1 MTGVTGVSNNGTQV
15 NQSNR
20 SGQLEVNQNQFI
32 ELFVAQ
38 LKNQDPLAPM
48 DTNQMLTQLSQIS
61 SVESLNSIHGQISGL
76 TSSLQQSQALGAAG
90 LVGQNVWVNGNRVS
104 VDSPSELKGQASLPL
119 SSSEVLIRVYDSA
132 GSVIQSKSL
141 GAHSAGMVPFTLDEL
156 PKGNYVITATG
167 VNGDEAYA
175 GGVMLQG
182 SVTGVGMDASGAR
195 LKLDG
200 LGDVSLSSV
209 LMIGN

>member
-1 MTGVTGVSNNGTQV
+1 
-15 NQSNR
+15 
-20 SGQLEVNQNQFI
+20 
-32 ELFVAQ
+32 
-38 LKNQDPLAPM
+38 
-48 DTNQMLTQLSQIS
+48 MLTQLSQIS
-61 SVESLNSIHGQISGL
+61 SVESLNSINDQINGL

-90 LVGQNVWVNGNRVS
+90 LVGQDVWVNGNRIS
-104 VDSPSELKGQASLPL
+104 IDKPSELKGQASLQVN
-119 SSSEVLIRVYDSA
+119 SSEVLVRVYDST
-132 GSVIQSKSL
+132 GSVVQSKSL

-156 PKGNYVITATG
+156 PEGNYIVTATG

-182 SVTGVGMDASGAR
+182 NVTGVGMDASGTM

-200 LGDVSLSSV
+200 LGAVSLSSV

>member
-1 MTGVTGVSNNGTQV
+1 MTGVTGVSNNGTSV
-15 NQSNR
+15 NQSTG

-61 SVESLNSIHGQISGL
+61 SVESLNSINDQINGL

-90 LVGQNVWVNGNRVS
+90 LVGQDVWVNGNRIS
-104 VDSPSELKGQASLPL
+104 VDKPSELTGQASLQVN
-119 SSSEVLIRVYDSA
+119 SSEVLVRVYDSA
-132 GSVIQSKSL
+132 GSVVQSKSL

-156 PKGNYVITATG
+156 PEGNYIVTATG

-182 SVTGVGMDASGAR
+182 NVTGVGMDASGTM

-200 LGDVSLSSV
+200 LGAVSLSSV